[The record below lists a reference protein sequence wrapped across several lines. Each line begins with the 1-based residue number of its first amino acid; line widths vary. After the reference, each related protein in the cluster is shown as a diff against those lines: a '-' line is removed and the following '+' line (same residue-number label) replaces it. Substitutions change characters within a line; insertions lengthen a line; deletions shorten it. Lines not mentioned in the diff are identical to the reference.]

1 MSPLCILFFPPC
13 SSSSSP
19 QIFDCPCPPFPDW
32 HFIFEATEVAVRV
45 CVCMHTDV
53 VDCLF

>member
-1 MSPLCILFFPPC
+1 MSPLCILFFFLVLLPH
-13 SSSSSP
+13 
-19 QIFDCPCPPFPDW
+19 IFDCPCPPFPDW

>member
-1 MSPLCILFFPPC
+1 MSPLCILFFPC